1 MASEEGKSG
10 LGTAILS
17 SAGSDDDDGLVVR
30 DCDTSKQTEEEMKN
44 I

>member
-1 MASEEGKSG
+1 MAREEGKSG
-10 LGTAILS
+10 LGTVILS
-17 SAGSDDDDGLVVR
+17 SAGSDDDGWVVR